1 MTDHAT
7 HVANRQ
13 AAAAK
18 LAAEVTAAD
27 LTAAAVTRVAKATT
41 AQTPVTTVTIAP
53 GAFRTRLK
61 YEATGDNALRLLKEV
76 SAWFIQHGYDAS
88 VAREVG
94 ARSYG
99 ANAYVLTV
107 IDRPRREREAA
118 ELATRRE
125 EALRQ
130 AAAENPA
137 ATPAELAYDGG
148 RTAQIAAELAAPAER
163 ITCGQ
168 CGEPVEKRWH
178 ADGGGSHWGH
188 VNPALDGHP
197 ETTETVEDWGRDL
210 VVVTREYD
218 AAPTTPVTVTVELSG
233 PDAVADTARHVTIE
247 ADRLE
252 RAFRHATPDA
262 SIRVT
267 IANLRALAAALT
279 ADNTVCRACRY
290 FTGHTSWCPLAD

>member
-41 AQTPVTTVTIAP
+41 AQTPMTTMKIAP

-61 YEATGDNALRLLKEV
+61 YEATGDNALRLLNQV
-76 SAWFIQHGYDAS
+76 RAWFIQHGYDAS

-163 ITCGQ
+163 ITCGL
-168 CGEPVEKRWH
+168 CVEPLVRETP
-178 ADGGGSHWGH
+178 ADSGSFWRHED
-188 VNPALDGHP
+188 PALDGHP
-197 ETTETVEDWGRDL
+197 ETTETVEDWGPDL
-210 VVVTREYD
+210 VVVTREY
-218 AAPTTPVTVTVELSG
+218 AA
-233 PDAVADTARHVTIE
+233 E
-247 ADRLE
+247 AE
-252 RAFRHATPDA
+252 CPM
-262 SIRVT
+262 
-267 IANLRALAAALT
+267 
-279 ADNTVCRACRY
+279 CRY
-290 FTGHTSWCPLAD
+290 FTGHASWCPVAD